1 MFAGTVL
8 TCIAVICDVCTFF
21 LLAAA
26 IAGLGWGPAFLGAF
40 RTVVALAPSDDRA
53 GLIASIFTVT
63 YSAFGVP
70 AVIAGSVVSIFGLRA
85 TAVVYSLGIG
95 GLMVLAVVS
104 LVSRRSQEAASR
116 RSFLTSFLRE
126 RRLKAPNLPPS

>member
-1 MFAGTVL
+1 MCPQFSFWRQLLLDLVGDLLFWERFELSSHSLLPMIGQDSSHQSSPSLTGIRGAG
-8 TCIAVICDVCTFF
+8 CNCRFG
-21 LLAAA
+21 
-26 IAGLGWGPAFLGAF
+26 GLHLWF
-40 RTVVALAPSDDRA
+40 
-53 GLIASIFTVT
+53 
-63 YSAFGVP
+63 
-70 AVIAGSVVSIFGLRA
+70 RA

-126 RRLKAPNLPPS
+126 RRLKAPTLPPS